1 MTFHHTPE
9 FEFGTLQT
17 QNINGSRHYVIPG
30 GGHYPSV
37 TTVTGFEKA
46 EFFKEWREKNP
57 EESKRVLRRGNNLH
71 WAIEDYLNNS
81 EGYITNRSELDHR
94 TRENLIDL
102 FNMLKPIL
110 DENIDNIV
118 AQEVGL
124 FSNALRLAGRVDC
137 VADYDGVRSIID
149 FKGSTREKREEDIE
163 NYFLQATAYAIMWQ
177 ELTGQPIKQIV
188 ILIACETGTAQVY
201 VKNPMDYVQKLKE
214 QIERYEEKFGSVTN
228 A

>member
-1 MTFHHTPE
+1 MKFRHTPE
-9 FEFGTLQT
+9 FEFGTLST
-17 QNINGSRHYVIPG
+17 QNANGKRHYVIPG
-30 GGHYPSV
+30 GGLYPSV

-81 EGYITNRSELDHR
+81 EGYITNRSELDAV
-94 TRENLIDL
+94 TKDNLVDL

-110 DENIDNIV
+110 DENVNNIV

-124 FSNALRLAGRVDC
+124 FSNLLRLAGRVDC
-137 VADYDGVRSIID
+137 VADYEGVRSVID

-163 NYFLQATAYAIMWQ
+163 NYFLQSTAYAIMWQ

-201 VKNPMDYVQKLKE
+201 VKDPKDYVHKLKE
-214 QIERYEEKFGSVTN
+214 VIESYENKFGSVQV
-228 A
+228 

>member
-1 MTFHHTPE
+1 MSFQHTPE

-17 QNINGSRHYVIPG
+17 QIANGKRHYVIPG
-30 GGHYPSV
+30 GGLYPSV
-37 TTVTGFEKA
+37 TTVTGFEKN

-71 WAIEDYLNNS
+71 WTIEDYLNNS
-81 EGYITNRSELDHR
+81 EGYITNRSELDHI
-94 TRENLIDL
+94 TKDNLIDL

-137 VADYDGVRSIID
+137 VADYNGVRSIID
-149 FKGSTREKREEDIE
+149 FKGSTREKREGDIE
-163 NYFLQATAYAIMWQ
+163 TYFLQATAYAIMWQ
-177 ELTGQPIKQIV
+177 ELTKQPIKQIV
-188 ILIACETGTAQVY
+188 ILIANETGTAQVFA
-201 VKNPMDYVQKLKE
+201 KDPMDYVQKLKE
-214 QIERYEEKFGSVTN
+214 QIEKYEEKFGGVVV
-228 A
+228 